1 MTSGAIYLD
10 AIGLLAPGL
19 NGWEQSQQVL
29 RGEHPYD
36 ATAQPVPQITL
47 LPPNERRRAPAAVRI
62 AFGAAEE
69 AVRSASVLGGD
80 LATVFASSDADMS
93 ILHRICSSLATP
105 GRVISPTDFHNS
117 VHNAAAGYWS
127 IGASCRLTSST
138 VAAYDFS
145 FAMGLIEAANLV
157 LHDGMNVLLVTYDVP
172 PPAPLFEHR
181 PIAEPMALAMV
192 LTPAPTAN
200 TLASLQFNGS
210 DGEISAVDPRFDA
223 LWRSVPPARALPL
236 LTLIAKHQT
245 AAVTLEC
252 PAGRSVSIL
261 VSFGAD
267 AL

>member
-1 MTSGAIYLD
+1 VSSAPIYVD

-19 NGWEQSQQVL
+19 HGWEQSQLIL

-36 ATAQPVPQITL
+36 AKAQPVPQITL

-69 AVRSASVLGGD
+69 AVRSASILGGD

-105 GRVISPTDFHNS
+105 ARVISPTDFHNS

-127 IGASCRLTSST
+127 IGASSRLTSST

-157 LHDGMNVLLVTYDVP
+157 LHDGMNALLVTYDVP

-181 PIAEPMALAMV
+181 PIAEPMALAIV
-192 LTPAPTAN
+192 LTPAPTAH
-200 TLASLQFNGS
+200 TLASLELS
-210 DGEISAVDPRFDA
+210 DSDAEVSAVDPRFES
-223 LWRSVPPARALPL
+223 LWQSVPPARALPL
-236 LTLIAKHQT
+236 LTLIATRQ
-245 AAVTLEC
+245 AGAVSLEC
-252 PAGRSVSIL
+252 PAGRSLRIQVGFRTSTT
-261 VSFGAD
+261 
-267 AL
+267 